1 MQKIYE
7 FMVNHSLLS
16 SAFLVTLALII
27 YTEIRRRLNVAKE
40 ITPATAVRLM
50 NDESALALDIRSD
63 AEYRAGHLLKAKNLP
78 LKDLASRTHE
88 LNKYFNKPVIIYCAS
103 GLQSAKASALLHK
116 AGFSNL
122 YSLAGGLQAWDKAG
136 LPTENK

>member
-16 SAFLVTLALII
+16 SAFLVTLALVI
-27 YTEIRRRLNVAKE
+27 YTEIQRRLRVGKE
-40 ITPATAVRLM
+40 ISPAAVVRLM
-50 NDESALALDIRSD
+50 NDESALALDLRD
-63 AEYRAGHLLKAKNLP
+63 NADFRAGHLLKAKNVP
-78 LKDLASRTHE
+78 LKELASRAHE
-88 LNKYFNKPVIIYCAS
+88 LSNYFNKPVIVYCAS
-103 GLQSAKASALLHK
+103 GMQSAKACSVLNK
-116 AGFSNL
+116 AGFNDL